1 MICTHE
7 TNNFQGGKL
16 MRLRLIALSLVGTL
30 FSTLPLAAADD
41 SQPSLDRLKT
51 AAALTALDGERDTI
65 QCHDASKRFGDVA
78 EIEHGLNEVS

>member
-1 MICTHE
+1 
-7 TNNFQGGKL
+7 

-51 AAALTALDGERDTI
+51 AAALTALDGSGVR
-65 QCHDASKRFGDVA
+65 
-78 EIEHGLNEVS
+78 GLFALMILE